1 MVLLANE
8 QCVINIYL
16 ISLYKMTVVE
26 DSSSAPDHDED
37 QLDKQV
43 GEMIA
48 LSEVTCNQVCIDNC
62 QFL

>member
-1 MVLLANE
+1 
-8 QCVINIYL
+8 
-16 ISLYKMTVVE
+16 MTVVE

-48 LSEVTCNQVCIDNC
+48 LSEVTYASKYVLYNC

>member
-1 MVLLANE
+1 
-8 QCVINIYL
+8 
-16 ISLYKMTVVE
+16 MTVVE

-48 LSEVTCNQVCIDNC
+48 LSEVTCKQVCIV
-62 QFL
+62 QLSIFILS